1 MQGIFYISY
10 MGIQDNFCIVETLNE
25 IKKHESTL
33 VSHSSN
39 IGKNKWSDLLVGSPS
54 WTATKIVLVD
64 TADHVIG
71 EDIAEEE
78 QEKKEESK
86 EEKEDKEHDG
96 KRGVVL
102 NVHQGQGR
110 AHACKHRQGL
120 HEDWELGF
128 DGVRVEL
135 DEHGHHRSGD
145 DVRLGLHVHAA
156 AGDEWWEAGEKEE
169 EDLCKLDHP

>member
-1 MQGIFYISY
+1 MQGVFYISY

-33 VSHSSN
+33 VSYLSN

-78 QEKKEESK
+78 A
-86 EEKEDKEHDG
+86 
-96 KRGVVL
+96 R
-102 NVHQGQGR
+102 
-110 AHACKHRQGL
+110 
-120 HEDWELGF
+120 W
-128 DGVRVEL
+128 
-135 DEHGHHRSGD
+135 
-145 DVRLGLHVHAA
+145 
-156 AGDEWWEAGEKEE
+156 GDEGFWQHG
-169 EDLCKLDHP
+169 